1 MFERKDN
8 LSGDD
13 YFMGI
18 AKLTALRSKDPGTR
32 VGACIVDPNKIIIS
46 TGYNGFPRGI
56 PDAEYNWSR
65 EDLGLGT
72 KYDFVVH
79 AELNAILNS
88 GARSLEGAT
97 LYTSLL
103 PCSECAK
110 AIIQTGIKT
119 VVYEIDE
126 ATGDFHFDLTK
137 RMFNDVV
144 INLIQHKF
152 KDSITL

>member
-1 MFERKDN
+1 M
-8 LSGDD
+8 
-13 YFMGI
+13 
-18 AKLTALRSKDPGTR
+18 
-32 VGACIVDPNKIIIS
+32 
-46 TGYNGFPRGI
+46 
-56 PDAEYNWSR
+56 
-65 EDLGLGT
+65 
-72 KYDFVVH
+72 
-79 AELNAILNS
+79 
-88 GARSLEGAT
+88 EGAT

-137 RMFNDVV
+137 RMFNDVG